1 MKPVVAILLFVIMI
15 SGAAWGKVPP
25 PYPGPRG
32 TELTGEKVHVVVKG
46 DTLWDICGTQL
57 DNPWLW
63 VKVWEQN
70 PHITDPNWIY
80 PGDHISLDLQAPV
93 PETYVKPENKELYA
107 DEDTSVREFIFKEA
121 ASVSQDTAEEEPA
134 SAEETAPAQPSEE
147 LKLQGG
153 YILEKHLDP
162 FGAIVEL
169 EKKKDF
175 GIHGEEVYINR
186 GKKDGV
192 KEGDHFIVYTVEE
205 KVAHPVTYETVGSM
219 VKPRGI
225 IKALEVY
232 DDLTRCVITSQM
244 EAIRKGYYVGYEYPR
259 IMLNQKN
266 VKPDYDGYIIYFQG
280 GARLAS
286 RGSIVY
292 IDRGL
297 KQGVKAGMNFA
308 IMGKPRKVDDPLG
321 GVTTIP
327 AAMKGRIRVINAR
340 ENNSTCIIISV
351 TGDEEV
357 RLGDK
362 IEIL

>member
-1 MKPVVAILLFVIMI
+1 MKPVVAILLFMMTM
-15 SGAAWGKVPP
+15 SGAALGKVPP
-25 PYPGPRG
+25 PYPGARG
-32 TELTGEKVHVVVKG
+32 TDMTGDKVYVVVKG

-107 DEDTSVREFIFKEA
+107 EEDTSVREFIFKEK
-121 ASVSQDTAEEEPA
+121 AEESATEVSEENPA
-134 SAEETAPAQPSEE
+134 AEETTPGSGSGET
-147 LKLQGG
+147 KLQGG
-153 YILEKHLDP
+153 YILEKHMEP

-175 GIHGEEVYINR
+175 GVHGEEVYINR
-186 GKKDGV
+186 GKKDRV
-192 KEGDHFIVYTVEE
+192 REGDHFFVYTIEE
-205 KVAHPVTYETVGSM
+205 KVTHPVTYETVGSM

-225 IKALEVY
+225 IKVLETY
-232 DDLTRCVITSQM
+232 DDLSRCVITSQM
-244 EAIRKGYYVGYEYPR
+244 EAIRKNYYVGYEYPR
-259 IMLNQKN
+259 IVLNEKN
-266 VKPDYDGYIIYFQG
+266 VKPDYEGYIIYFQG
-280 GARLAS
+280 GTRLAS

-297 KQGVKAGMNFA
+297 KQGVKAGMHFA
-308 IMGKPRKVDDPLG
+308 IMGKPRKVNDPQG

-327 AAMKGRIRVINAR
+327 SALKGRIRVINAR
-340 ENNSTCIIISV
+340 ENNSTCIIVSV
-351 TGDEEV
+351 TGDEEI

-362 IEIL
+362 IEIQ

>member
-1 MKPVVAILLFVIMI
+1 MKPVVAIMLFFITI
-15 SGAAWGKVPP
+15 SGTALGKVPP

-32 TELTGEKVHVVVKG
+32 TELTGEKVYVVVKG

-57 DNPWLW
+57 ENPWLW

-93 PETYVKPENKELYA
+93 PGTYVKPENKELYA
-107 DEDTSVREFIFKEA
+107 EEDTSVREFIFKE
-121 ASVSQDTAEEEPA
+121 TA
-134 SAEETAPAQPSEE
+134 SASQEFIEEKPGSSEGTVPVVDSSKI
-147 LKLQGG
+147 KLQGG

-162 FGAIVEL
+162 FGAIVDL
-169 EKKKDF
+169 ERSKNF

-186 GKKDGV
+186 GKKDHV
-192 KEGDHFIVYTVEE
+192 QAGDHFFVYTVEE
-205 KVAHPVTYETVGSM
+205 KVSHPVTYETVGSM

-225 IKALEVY
+225 IEALEVY
-232 DDLTRCVITSQM
+232 DDLTRCVIISQM
-244 EAIRKGYYVGYEYPR
+244 EPIRKGYYVGYEYPR
-259 IMLNQKN
+259 IVLNEKN
-266 VKPDYDGYIIYFQG
+266 VKPDYHGYIIYFQG
-280 GARLAS
+280 GTKLAS

-297 KQGVKAGMNFA
+297 KQGVKAGMHFA
-308 IMGKPRKVDDPLG
+308 IMGKQRKVNNPQG
-321 GVTTIP
+321 GVTKIP
-327 AAMKGRIRVINAR
+327 SAMKGRIRVINAR
-340 ENNSTCIIISV
+340 ENNSTCIITSV
-351 TGDEEV
+351 SGNEEI